1 MKIEIIIPAYN
12 CTKTLNRTLA
22 SLEAQTYDDFYVH
35 VIDDCSTEDIVS
47 IINQHKSNL
56 NIKVTRNEKNLGCG
70 MTRQVGIDSTDAD
83 YIAFLDSDD
92 VLMPYTVETWASMA
106 ISNPEYDIFHSYFY
120 EQENINSNPALILHK
135 DGFTWCH
142 GKLYKTEFI
151 RKWNIKNLPEVKYS
165 DDSFFNSMCTEL
177 GSMGIIPMPLY
188 IWINNSDSI
197 TRAKNSS
204 YKIEKYFDFIHAM
217 RLSIEFVYKNG
228 VTSISHL
235 PQTMSA
241 INSYMDKFDDRCI
254 DEYNMLLELINGG
267 VQ

>member
-1 MKIEIIIPAYN
+1 
-12 CTKTLNRTLA
+12 
-22 SLEAQTYDDFYVH
+22 
-35 VIDDCSTEDIVS
+35 
-47 IINQHKSNL
+47 
-56 NIKVTRNEKNLGCG
+56 

-92 VLMPYTVETWASMA
+92 VLMPYTVETWANMA

-151 RKWNIKNLPEVKYS
+151 RKWNIRNLPEVKYS